1 MIGQSIDPRDWILPR
16 FLAEQGRLRP
26 TAPWVSMVD
35 GNSLTFGEAAAD
47 VRRVAGYLSAL
58 GIRPGDKVG
67 IFLPNSIDFVRA
79 WLGIGTLGAVAVMLN
94 TELRGAFLRH
104 QLRNCGA
111 DLVIVHASL
120 LEAVGEVAGEVETL
134 RRVAVPGGISALNL
148 AGIDL
153 LDWDG
158 WCAASPYDGPLPRA
172 EDVAC
177 IMYTSGTSGPSKG
190 VLMPHA
196 HCALYGVGQIKAVQ
210 LTSEDRF
217 YIPLPLFHANGLL
230 MQLGASL
237 QMGIAAVVRQ
247 RFSASEWLNDIR
259 RHDCTVTN
267 TLGALA
273 AFVLAQPKRAD
284 DKQHRLRVACNA
296 PNLPAHEAEFR
307 DRFGIRDVISG
318 FGMTEVNI
326 PVWGRIGHSRPGAA
340 GWVHDEHFE
349 IVIADPET
357 DRPLP
362 PGELGEILVRPKI
375 PFGFMVGYHDMPD
388 RTVEAWRNL
397 WFHTGDAG
405 TKDADG
411 LITFVDRTK
420 DCIRRRGE
428 NIAATE
434 VEAAIGQMPGVEE
447 VAAYPVPSSIPGGE
461 DELMLAIV
469 PASGFALTTDEVIRH
484 SDKVL
489 PRFAA
494 PRYVEFVQELPKTAT
509 GKVQRAVLRK
519 RGVGFAWD
527 REAPAAGSGAA

>member
-1 MIGQSIDPRDWILPR
+1 
-16 FLAEQGRLRP
+16 
-26 TAPWVSMVD
+26 
-35 GNSLTFGEAAAD
+35 
-47 VRRVAGYLSAL
+47 
-58 GIRPGDKVG
+58 
-67 IFLPNSIDFVRA
+67 
-79 WLGIGTLGAVAVMLN
+79 
-94 TELRGAFLRH
+94 
-104 QLRNCGA
+104 
-111 DLVIVHASL
+111 
-120 LEAVGEVAGEVETL
+120 
-134 RRVAVPGGISALNL
+134 
-148 AGIDL
+148 
-153 LDWDG
+153 
-158 WCAASPYDGPLPRA
+158 
-172 EDVAC
+172 
-177 IMYTSGTSGPSKG
+177 
-190 VLMPHA
+190 
-196 HCALYGVGQIKAVQ
+196 
-210 LTSEDRF
+210 
-217 YIPLPLFHANGLL
+217 
-230 MQLGASL
+230 
-237 QMGIAAVVRQ
+237 
-247 RFSASEWLNDIR
+247 
-259 RHDCTVTN
+259 
-267 TLGALA
+267 
-273 AFVLAQPKRAD
+273 
-284 DKQHRLRVACNA
+284 
-296 PNLPAHEAEFR
+296 
-307 DRFGIRDVISG
+307 
-318 FGMTEVNI
+318 VNI